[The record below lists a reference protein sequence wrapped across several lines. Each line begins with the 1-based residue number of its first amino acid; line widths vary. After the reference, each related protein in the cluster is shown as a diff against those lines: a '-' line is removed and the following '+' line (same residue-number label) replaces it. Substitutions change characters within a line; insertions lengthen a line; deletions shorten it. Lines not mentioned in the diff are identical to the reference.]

1 MIKVAGNYVSNIVKY
16 ILESNKFFKDYE
28 NKEKLEKLISEKKE
42 DLKAVFKTFEDFKNN
57 VSRER
62 LGKFVNLRGLENFI
76 SKLSVKDAYSVNIAK
91 YIFECNAFLK
101 SHENQED
108 LEELIFAKKNDLKK
122 VFKTSKDFKNKVSK
136 ERLKKLVN
144 LRGLDSFISK
154 LSVEDVY
161 SANIAKYI
169 FECNAFLKSHENQ
182 EDLEELIFS
191 RKNDLKKVFETPE
204 DFKNNVSAESLE
216 KLVNLRGLNSF
227 ISNLI
232 KPPKV
237 PKAPMV
243 PDKILGVSPDDRKYA
258 TSIASVI
265 INCNSALKQYSKV
278 VPKEKINS
286 EKNREQIIYAVLTCK
301 NLKFL
306 KENFKN
312 SREFL
317 MNANIDLFHNNKT
330 PKDVTTSLNVII
342 DKLKKEKRVSKLSGS
357 ENNYLKQA
365 RNFIEMKS
373 QFPNRVR
380 NLNDICR
387 FVEKNIKVLSK
398 KYPEFKKIKDD
409 KIYKYLTKS
418 SLTTFEKFQKEFI
431 DIFDTAYDEK
441 LKPIKINAFSS

>member
-1 MIKVAGNYVSNIVKY
+1 
-16 ILESNKFFKDYE
+16 
-28 NKEKLEKLISEKKE
+28 
-42 DLKAVFKTFEDFKNN
+42 
-57 VSRER
+57 
-62 LGKFVNLRGLENFI
+62 
-76 SKLSVKDAYSVNIAK
+76 
-91 YIFECNAFLK
+91 
-101 SHENQED
+101 
-108 LEELIFAKKNDLKK
+108 
-122 VFKTSKDFKNKVSK
+122 
-136 ERLKKLVN
+136 
-144 LRGLDSFISK
+144 
-154 LSVEDVY
+154 
-161 SANIAKYI
+161 
-169 FECNAFLKSHENQ
+169 
-182 EDLEELIFS
+182 
-191 RKNDLKKVFETPE
+191 
-204 DFKNNVSAESLE
+204 
-216 KLVNLRGLNSF
+216 
-227 ISNLI
+227 
-232 KPPKV
+232 
-237 PKAPMV
+237 MV